1 MMSHVD
7 YVTINRAA
15 NGYIVF
21 YRETNNVTTV
31 EAEFVALNIEEAL
44 DIVRE
49 IFVQDEAT
57 MDLGHL
63 IDEQIAKDPQR

>member
-1 MMSHVD
+1 MAVD

-21 YRETNNVTTV
+21 YKETNSVTSV
-31 EAEFVALNIEEAL
+31 EAEFVALTIEEAL

-49 IFVQDEAT
+49 IFNYDEAT
-57 MDLGHL
+57 VSLGHL
-63 IDEQIAKDPQR
+63 VDEKIRKDT